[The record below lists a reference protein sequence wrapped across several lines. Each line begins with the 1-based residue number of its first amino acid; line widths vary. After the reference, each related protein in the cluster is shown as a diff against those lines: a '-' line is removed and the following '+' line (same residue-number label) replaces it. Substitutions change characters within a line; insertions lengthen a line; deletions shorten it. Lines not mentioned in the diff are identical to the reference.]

1 MKKRFCLLGVFVC
14 LVVAGCS
21 SDKGVSRYE
30 PLTPSDPV
38 AIGSGTSVAGTQSSV
53 AVQAPEKTRA
63 AAKTERKRAPAP
75 ARTVTLKQAIQE
87 RAPADE
93 LASAEQTPILLKQE
107 DEDDNIAALLSPE
120 YVRQFDIPIVF
131 NDAVQYFVRH
141 FSTEKRKVFAGWLK
155 RSKRYAP
162 MIKEI
167 LREHGLPEDLIY
179 LAMIESGFNARAYSP
194 AKACGPWQFIYATGG
209 RYGLRVNHWVDER
222 RDPEKST
229 VAAALYLK
237 DLFNQFGCWHLAAA
251 SYNAGEKRI
260 ERAIEKHE
268 TDNFWELRKYNTLP
282 RETKEYIPR
291 LLAAAIIAKDPEK
304 FGFTNIDYD
313 SPVKSVNER
322 VPGGASLALV
332 AKAASVDVYALRGLN
347 PELLTGITPPDAA
360 DYTIKLPESVRKE
373 KFREELADALEKEGR
388 VRQAVAYTLKKRESL
403 ATILKRHKISRGEL
417 MLVNNCEQELKARP
431 GKVVYIPRFS
441 ATNEPREIARDK
453 EETRPD
459 KETPT
464 VLAQKKGKRK
474 GKGTKVVVA
483 SAKKNKQRSFHV
495 VKRGESL
502 AGISERYGID
512 LETLREMNSL
522 KKNRV
527 YPNMRLALTSHTE
540 KVSGKPARKKS
551 GALFHRVKKGEKLST
566 IAEKYDTDVQTLK
579 QMNGLKKGKVRAG
592 AKLKVP
598 SKKATPA
605 EQG

>member
-1 MKKRFCLLGVFVC
+1 MTKWFWLAAVLVC
-14 LVVAGCS
+14 LAAAGCGS
-21 SDKGVSRYE
+21 SRNVSQYE
-30 PLTPSDPV
+30 PLATAEPV
-38 AIGSGTSVAGTQSSV
+38 VIGSGTSDVGMQSTVAAAT
-53 AVQAPEKTRA
+53 PEKPRTEAR
-63 AAKTERKRAPAP
+63 TERKKIP
-75 ARTVTLKQAIQE
+75 ARTLVPRQSVQE
-87 RAPADE
+87 LPTSEAP
-93 LASAEQTPILLKQE
+93 SGAEQASLLLSR
-107 DEDDNIAALLSPE
+107 EDDDENIAALLSPE
-120 YVRQFDIPIVF
+120 YMRQFDIPIVF
-131 NDAVQYFVRH
+131 NDAVEYFVRH

-162 MIKEI
+162 MIREI

-179 LAMIESGFNARAYSP
+179 LAMIESGFNAKAYSP
-194 AKACGPWQFIYATGG
+194 ARACGPWQFIYSTGG

-313 SPVKSVNER
+313 SPIKAVNER
-322 VPGGASLALV
+322 VPGGASLAV
-332 AKAASVDVYALRGLN
+332 IAKAASVDVSTLRGLN

-360 DYTIKLPESVRKE
+360 DYTIKLPESTRKE
-373 KFREELADALEKEGR
+373 RFRSQLAAGLEREGK

-403 ATILKRHKISRGEL
+403 ARVLKRYKVTRGEL
-417 MLVNNCEQELKARP
+417 MLVNNCEQDLKIRP

-441 ATNEPREIARDK
+441 AADERRDVAPETEPDV
-453 EETRPD
+453 RPD
-459 KETPT
+459 RETGRKL
-464 VLAQKKGKRK
+464 LAQKKGKEK
-474 GKGTKVVVA
+474 KGTKVVVA
-483 SAKKNKQRSFHV
+483 SRGKTERSFHV
-495 VKRGESL
+495 VKKGESL

-512 LETLREMNSL
+512 LETLKEINSL

-540 KVSGKPARKKS
+540 KVHERPARKKG
-551 GALFHRVKKGEKLST
+551 GALFHKVRKGEKLST

-579 QMNGLKKGKVRAG
+579 QMNGLKKSKVRAG
-592 AKLKVP
+592 VKLKVP
-598 SKKATPA
+598 SGK
-605 EQG
+605 G